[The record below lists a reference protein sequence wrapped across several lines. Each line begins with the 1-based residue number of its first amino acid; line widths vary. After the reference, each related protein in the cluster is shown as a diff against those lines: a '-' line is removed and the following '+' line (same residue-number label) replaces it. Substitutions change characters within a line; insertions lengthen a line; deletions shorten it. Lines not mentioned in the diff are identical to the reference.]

1 MATLLPGPK
10 HFVLAHRPGHAFLER
25 CPRRRRPRYG
35 PGRRLHRHFRRL
47 RPGLAEAWPPNARPP
62 SLMAEP
68 SRAQFRPQSLSAAR
82 IILIRDYSQK
92 FGFGCS
98 ANAFRN
104 VAKLPLSTTAVPVS
118 TNTGSGPV
126 GAVAQSLNS

>member
-1 MATLLPGPK
+1 MATLLPRPK
-10 HFVLAHRPGHAFLER
+10 HCGLAHRPGHAFLER

-35 PGRRLHRHFRRL
+35 PWRRLHRHFRRL
-47 RPGLAEAWPPNARPP
+47 RPGLAAAWQPNAGP
-62 SLMAEP
+62 SSLLAEP
-68 SRAQFRPQSLSAAR
+68 SRAQFRLQISERRS

-104 VAKLPLSTTAVPVS
+104 VAKLLLSTTAVPVS

-126 GAVAQSLNS
+126 GAVAQS